1 MESRFLDSIFF
12 SKEKAESLKKL
23 RIINQNLIHIQGLP
37 IKLLNIEI
45 LKSQEYFGQ
54 YGTIKNITLSRKK
67 NQENFNKVYSV
78 YITYANN
85 KETACAILCVDSLLI
100 HGKIIRAFFGTTK
113 YCTYFLDNKKCR
125 KSKKCKYLHK
135 LVTNKNII
143 IDDNTNFSYN
153 EHLNMSKKIIEQN
166 IVEIKNNFLNK
177 PKNSKNVLPSID
189 FIFLSE
195 EQKEKYF
202 SQDNICYIRNN
213 DNGKIDTSIE
223 KNNIMF
229 KNICIVDKKNNLKI
243 KFNNN
248 LIQNDGLNLSQ
259 NICIINYVETNNI
272 NNFNYY
278 HSVNTLQCH
287 EPFELYNIFKDS
299 IRHILFSKSFYYN
312 VRNAPLEKM
321 EFNYFVNDLLK
332 KGVDIK
338 LLLGGCLDCIK
349 DYM

>member
-37 IKLLNIEI
+37 KKLLNIEI
-45 LKSQEYFGQ
+45 LKSEEYFGQ
-54 YGTIKNITLSRKK
+54 YGTIKNITLSKKK
-67 NQENFNKVYSV
+67 NLENFKKVYSV
-78 YITYANN
+78 YITYVNN
-85 KETACAILCVDSLLI
+85 IEAAYAILCVDSLLI
-100 HGKIIRAFFGTTK
+100 HGKIIRVFFGTTK
-113 YCTYFLDNKKCR
+113 YCNFFLDNKKCP

-135 LVTNKNII
+135 LVTNTNII

-153 EHLNMSKKIIEQN
+153 KHLNISKKIIEQYS
-166 IVEIKNNFLNK
+166 VEIKNNFLK
-177 PKNSKNVLPSID
+177 KSKNSKNVLPSID

-202 SQDNICYIRNN
+202 NQDNICYIRNN
-213 DNGKIDTSIE
+213 DDSKIDTSIE
-223 KNNIMF
+223 NNNIMF

-248 LIQNDGLNLSQ
+248 LIQNNGLNLSQ
-259 NICIINYVETNNI
+259 NICIINYVDTKNI
-272 NNFNYY
+272 TNFNFY
-278 HSVNTLQCH
+278 HSVNTVKYQ

-312 VRNAPLEKM
+312 VRHAPLEKM